1 MSIEKYI
8 GNAPLNEKVRKPY
21 HLVIKDGAINFSKLD
36 AELQSLITNAKGN
49 INTVD
54 ITKDTKVL
62 DFGLSSNQSSESN
75 EEIYSEIE
83 EGMYMVI
90 DNSHSSEE
98 ETTNTLSGAMLLYK
112 NAYNNTLSE
121 VLISNYSI
129 TESTFTGLQ
138 DGTSSIK
145 HRVWNKATNKWA
157 EWQDLIDLKAFRKE
171 SNAAYI
177 HNKEGAITTSL
188 ISTGAITTDK
198 IADNSITSEKIL
210 NGTIMGHDI
219 HNAAIGRKQ
228 LMNEAVG
235 TDTLANKSVTAPK
248 LEESVYTTINE
259 YVGENSRIPS
269 EEISSIFFHFDT
281 FDENNK

>member
-1 MSIEKYI
+1 MSKEKYI
-8 GNAPLNEKVRKPY
+8 GESALNGKPGKK
-21 HLVIKDGAINFSKLD
+21 LIPMIREGAINFSKLD
-36 AELQSLITNAKGN
+36 AELQSIIINAKGN
-49 INTVD
+49 LNSVD
-54 ITKDTKVL
+54 ITKGTEVL

-157 EWQDLIDLKAFRKE
+157 EWEDLIDLKAFRKE

-259 YVGENSRIPS
+259 YVGENSRILS

>member
-8 GNAPLNEKVRKPY
+8 GNAPLNEKVKKPY

-36 AELQSLITNAKGN
+36 AELQSLITNAKSN
-49 INTVD
+49 TNTVD

-281 FDENNK
+281 FDEK

>member
-1 MSIEKYI
+1 MIRE
-8 GNAPLNEKVRKPY
+8 
-21 HLVIKDGAINFSKLD
+21 GAINFSKLD
-36 AELQSLITNAKGN
+36 AELQSIIINAKGN
-49 INTVD
+49 LNSVD
-54 ITKDTKVL
+54 ITKGTEVL

-157 EWQDLIDLKAFRKE
+157 EWEDLIDLKAFRKE

-248 LEESVYTTINE
+248 LEESVYTTIN
-259 YVGENSRIPS
+259 
-269 EEISSIFFHFDT
+269 
-281 FDENNK
+281 

>member
-1 MSIEKYI
+1 MSKEKYI
-8 GNAPLNEKVRKPY
+8 GNAPLNEKAKKPY
-21 HLVIKDGAINFSKLD
+21 HLVIKDGAINLSKLD

-49 INTVD
+49 ISTVD
-54 ITKDTKVL
+54 ITKDTTVL
-62 DFGLSSNQSSESN
+62 DFGLSSKQSSEIN
-75 EEIYSEIE
+75 EEIYSKIE

-98 ETTNTLSGAMLLYK
+98 KTNNTLSGVMLLYK

-129 TESTFTGLQ
+129 TESTLTGLQ
-138 DGTSSIK
+138 DGTSTIK
-145 HRVWNKATNKWA
+145 HRVWNKSTNKWV
-157 EWQDLIDLKAFRKE
+157 EWQDLIDLKAFREE

-177 HNKEGAITTSL
+177 HNKEGVITTPL

-198 IADNSITSEKIL
+198 IADNSITSEKIP

-219 HNAAIGRKQ
+219 HDAAIGRKQ

-281 FDENNK
+281 FDEK